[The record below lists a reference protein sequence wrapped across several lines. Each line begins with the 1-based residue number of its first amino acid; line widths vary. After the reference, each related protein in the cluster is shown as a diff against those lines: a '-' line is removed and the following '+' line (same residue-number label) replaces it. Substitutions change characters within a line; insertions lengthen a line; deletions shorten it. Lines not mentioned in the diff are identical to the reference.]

1 MGDLTDDELNTY
13 ILSRLA
19 IIGVDISVLPVSDPT
34 APADQTRILSSVRSF
49 LRGTI
54 PVVSGYSLDVQENP
68 PILYPA
74 QSSSWTQDDSP
85 EMRQPIN
92 SLR

>member
-1 MGDLTDDELNTY
+1 MENLTDDELNTY

-19 IIGVDISVLPVSDPT
+19 IIGIDISVLPVSDSA
-34 APADQTRILSSVRSF
+34 APADQTRILSSARSL

-54 PVVSGYSLDVQENP
+54 PVISDYSLDVQENP

-74 QSSSWTQDDSP
+74 QSSIWTQNNSP
-85 EMRQPIN
+85 RA
-92 SLR
+92 R